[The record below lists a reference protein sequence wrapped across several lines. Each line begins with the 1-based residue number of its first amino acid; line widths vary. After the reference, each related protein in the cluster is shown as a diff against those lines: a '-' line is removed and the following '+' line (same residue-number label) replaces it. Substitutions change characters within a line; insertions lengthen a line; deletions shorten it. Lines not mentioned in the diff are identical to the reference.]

1 MAIKK
6 YTCPPQPATGAG
18 TFSDNIVGFQLVDGG
33 GFTQGNF
40 EFTES
45 LTEKK
50 DRDFN
55 IGSFSDPINL
65 ESLDISLEE
74 SRLIQAKNFQ
84 VYPNFDLSQ
93 VTNFTLYGSLVK
105 RISTSITNI
114 INYFPAAIESSEFGP
129 TFNSRQTVKNITYDS
144 VENET
149 TLEIPIDG
157 LRNPFDIDYTVN
169 ATRNLEL
176 REIPVSY
183 LRNFTTQYTKYILE
197 FNGNQY
203 DIIDFIPTT
212 NTSTSLVLSVN
223 GNPFSGNSSSSE
235 TVIIRPNDTYT
246 NKTFNEEFDEVE
258 KFLLNRQTVP
268 QYTASFKAAN
278 YNEDG
283 SYTIVTKNITFPK
296 NGSWNLDITSTAFTT
311 YLNRLSEI
319 ASNLDTFRTN
329 LVSRFLITGAFK
341 EFDTD
346 DQKIEKILQIYGRS
360 FDETMKFILALPNMN
375 NVHYI
380 VKNDIPSQLLK
391 NLAETLGWKP
401 NISPITN
408 ESLLDSVF
416 KPGSNDFSGVGIGQ
430 TPEELNY
437 QYYRNLILN
446 SAYLFKSKGTRKS
459 IEILLRLIG
468 APEALIDFNEYIYV
482 ADQKINLNDFDK
494 QYTLIS
500 GGTYSQELPVLDTT
514 EIFSIMGVQYTGF
527 TTNTIVENANV
538 IFEDYPIDENGY
550 PSMPI
555 ESDSFYYQIGGGW
568 FESTPQHRM
577 PEKIDQTNSVFTGSN
592 PNYQTVLQPFN
603 YGEEYLD
610 RYRNFPYMNLGFKL
624 RRVIDNKKSWTDT
637 QVPLRQNSTGNFNAY
652 YEVGSENLTINVKN
666 VDIHLNPAQGLA
678 YDVYTMSRTYDYP
691 IPNEGLGYK
700 DPSYCDPIPYTKY
713 PQRGGVDWTEINPK
727 PKQKTFFEFAQTFWR
742 NMINVR
748 NRQFITD
755 GKTGGYPTL
764 QSIYWKYLE
773 SEQAINIPNDNFTYQ
788 TMIDYV
794 NGLGDYWIQLIE
806 QMVPATTIWNTGV
819 KYENSIFH
827 RQKFVWRRQ
836 SGCKIIPVPCN
847 GCSLIGQLFVYD
859 CPVQKVEC
867 GLYPWTIVPTETTGE
882 ISRPSKRT
890 TFGTILNSIINNY
903 LNNNTIDTTSCDYT
917 TITSDWYID
926 IRLNDDVLISKKFFS
941 GVGDS
946 VLGISF
952 PTNEDWVNGVL
963 STQEELENYG
973 ISFII
978 YNENETITFY
988 NNNCIPMDIENS
1000 LEYNVG
1006 INFEIFCNN

>member
-1 MAIKK
+1 MTVKK
-6 YTCPPQPATGAG
+6 YTCPPQSATGSG
-18 TFSDNIVGFQLVDGG
+18 TFSDDLVGFQLVDGG

-40 EFTES
+40 EFTEA

-50 DRDFN
+50 NRDFN
-55 IGSFSDPINL
+55 IGTFSDPINL
-65 ESLDISLEE
+65 DSLDIGSVEE
-74 SRLIQAKNFQ
+74 SRLIQAKNFR

-114 INYFPAAIESSEFGP
+114 LNYFPAALDSTSIGP
-129 TFNSRQTVKNITYDS
+129 TFNKRKTAINISYDS
-144 VENET
+144 LEDET
-149 TLEIPIDG
+149 SLEIPLDG
-157 LRNPFDIDYTVN
+157 LRNPFDIEYSVN
-169 ATRNLEL
+169 ATRNLEV
-176 REIPVSY
+176 REIQVSY
-183 LRNFTTQYTKYILE
+183 LRNFTTQYTKYSLFLNNSSYE
-197 FNGNQY
+197 
-203 DIIDFIPTT
+203 IIDFTPTT
-212 NTSTSLVLSVN
+212 DTSTSLELVVK
-223 GNPFSGNSSSSE
+223 GNPFSGNTFSE
-235 TVIIRPNDTYT
+235 DNVILRPTDIYV

-268 QYTASFKAAN
+268 QYTAKFNSAIF
-278 YNEDG
+278 NEDG
-283 SYTIVTKNITFPK
+283 SYTITKNNVIFPK
-296 NGSWNLDITSTAFTT
+296 DGVWNLDITSVRFTS
-311 YLNRLSEI
+311 YLDTLNEY

-341 EFDTD
+341 EFDTE

-408 ESLLDSVF
+408 EQLLDSVF
-416 KPGSNDFSGVGIGQ
+416 KPGTNDFSGVGIGQ

-482 ADQKINLNDFDK
+482 ADQRISLSEFDS
-494 QYTLIS
+494 QFAQIS

-514 EIFSIMGVQYTGF
+514 DIFSIMGVEYTGF
-527 TTNTIVENANV
+527 TTQTINENADV
-538 IFEDYPIDENGY
+538 ILEDYPIDSEGF

-577 PEKIDQTNSVFTGSN
+577 PEKVDVTNSTFTGEN
-592 PNYQTVLQPFN
+592 PNYQTTLLPFN
-603 YGEEYLD
+603 YGEEYLE
-610 RYRNFPYMNLGFKL
+610 RYRNFPYMDLGFKI
-624 RRVIDNKKSWTDT
+624 RKVIDNKKSWTNE
-637 QVPLRQNSTGNFNAY
+637 QVPLRRSSGGDFNAY
-652 YEVGSENLTINVKN
+652 YEIGNENLAINVKN
-666 VDIHLNPAQGLA
+666 VDIHLNPAQGLV
-678 YDVYTMSRTYDYP
+678 YDVYTMSRTYNYP
-691 IPNEGLGYK
+691 IPNEGLFYK
-700 DPSYCDPIPYTKY
+700 EPTYCDPIPYTKY
-713 PQRGGVDWTEINPK
+713 PQRGGVDWTNIDPK
-727 PKQKTFFEFAQTFWR
+727 PRETTFFEFAQTFWR

-748 NRQFITD
+748 NRQYVSD

-764 QSIYWKYLE
+764 QSIYWRYLE

-794 NGLGDYWIQLIE
+794 NGLGDYWIRLIE

-819 KYENSIFH
+819 KYENSVFH

-836 SGCKIIPVPCN
+836 SGCKIIPVPCKD
-847 GCSLIGQLFVYD
+847 CSLIGQLFVYD
-859 CPVQKVEC
+859 CPIQKVEC
-867 GLYPWTIVPTETTGE
+867 GLYPWNTEPTTT
-882 ISRPSKRT
+882 S
-890 TFGTILNSIINNY
+890 FGVVL
-903 LNNNTIDTTSCDYT
+903 NNTITNSGIDTINCDLTSIKSTWYVDIKLNGT
-917 TITSDWYID
+917 TLVSE
-926 IRLNDDVLISKKFFS
+926 NFFN
-941 GVGDS
+941 GVGYQIEG
-946 VLGISF
+946 LSF
-952 PTNEDWVNGVL
+952 PTSQDWLNGLTLVEDDLGR
-963 STQEELENYG
+963 YG
-973 ISFII
+973 IVFVV
-978 YNENETITFY
+978 YGETITFY
-988 NNNCIPMDIENS
+988 NNNCIALDIENT